1 MRHQEWR
8 KANEEDKKVIK
19 CQRYNLFRNPEN
31 RTEKQTL
38 SLKALLKTNE
48 NLNHVYVLKETFRHF
63 WTYTYWACADKYLL
77 KWVIWA
83 NESKIEQLMKFA
95 KSLLRSKDEILNY
108 CRHQITTGRW
118 KASITPS
125 VESSIVLG
133 VWETWTIYSSNL
145 DRNHKWYPVKVKRN
159 PKYNYY

>member
-48 NLNHVYVLKETFRHF
+48 NLNHVYVLKEAFRHF
-63 WTYTYWACADKYLL
+63 WTYTYRACAEKYLL

-108 CRHQITTGRW
+108 CRHQITTGRL
-118 KASITPS
+118 
-125 VESSIVLG
+125 ESFNNTVSRIIHRACG
-133 VWETWTIYSSNL
+133 VKNL
-145 DRNHKWYPVKVKRN
+145 DYLFLKLRQESINGNLQK
-159 PKYNYY
+159 